1 MMTNSDKIRVLYVD
15 DEAGNLV
22 SFKSTFRRD
31 MHVAVAASGEE
42 ALALLRNEE
51 FHVIISDQRMP
62 NMTGSELLGL
72 VRLRHPK
79 VMRMLLTGYAD
90 MTAII
95 SAVNDAGIYA
105 YLTKPWNADD
115 LGLRIKQAHEVHQLR
130 NEREKLLRGY
140 QQIYD
145 RSGDP
150 ILIVDRNGRIIDA
163 NPACSRLLDI
173 PATELPDL
181 DLTTLLEPG
190 TDLVGKLRS
199 RRTGMEFL
207 NVDITLR
214 TPKGSV
220 IDCLLTATY
229 MGKQPNGERIFQ
241 AVIKNISDRKQEELR
256 VRKQNAELD
265 NRVAGRTAQ
274 LMEALEDLGAFS
286 YSVAHDLRSPL
297 KNLAMLAGHLHTSI
311 VAQNNDQDQVA
322 CAERIQTGTQR
333 LLGLVDDLLR
343 FSQTSDREIASSA
356 VDLRA
361 AIEEVISEQVTA
373 DRRDQIQIRVKPDTV
388 VLADASMLKVV
399 ITNLISNALKFSRN
413 HVLPEII
420 IGHDTQDDRDVVFVK
435 DNGVGFDPQHR
446 EQIFGAFKRV
456 HQNEAFEGTGIGL
469 AIVSRVIGKHG
480 GEVWADSAIGKGT
493 TIFMA
498 LPKLREGSGAIPMS
512 KVA

>member
-1 MMTNSDKIRVLYVD
+1 
-15 DEAGNLV
+15 
-22 SFKSTFRRD
+22 
-31 MHVAVAASGEE
+31 
-42 ALALLRNEE
+42 
-51 FHVIISDQRMP
+51 
-62 NMTGSELLGL
+62 
-72 VRLRHPK
+72 
-79 VMRMLLTGYAD
+79 
-90 MTAII
+90 
-95 SAVNDAGIYA
+95 
-105 YLTKPWNADD
+105 
-115 LGLRIKQAHEVHQLR
+115 
-130 NEREKLLRGY
+130 
-140 QQIYD
+140 
-145 RSGDP
+145 
-150 ILIVDRNGRIIDA
+150 
-163 NPACSRLLDI
+163 
-173 PATELPDL
+173 
-181 DLTTLLEPG
+181 
-190 TDLVGKLRS
+190 
-199 RRTGMEFL
+199 
-207 NVDITLR
+207 
-214 TPKGSV
+214 
-220 IDCLLTATY
+220 
-229 MGKQPNGERIFQ
+229 
-241 AVIKNISDRKQEELR
+241 
-256 VRKQNAELD
+256 
-265 NRVAGRTAQ
+265 
-274 LMEALEDLGAFS
+274 MEALEDLGAFS

-322 CAERIQTGTQR
+322 CAERIQTGRNVCLAWSMTSCASHR
-333 LLGLVDDLLR
+333 PVIARSPVLSVDG
-343 FSQTSDREIASSA
+343 
-356 VDLRA
+356 A

-373 DRRDQIQIRVKPDTV
+373 DRRNQIQIRVKPDTV